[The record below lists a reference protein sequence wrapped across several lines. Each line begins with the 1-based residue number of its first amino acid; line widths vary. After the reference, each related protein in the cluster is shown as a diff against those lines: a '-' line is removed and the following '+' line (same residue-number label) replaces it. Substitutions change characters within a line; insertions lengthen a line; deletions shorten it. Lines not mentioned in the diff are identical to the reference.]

1 MTEPQRGHSARFRI
15 DGEEAA
21 SFELRASSRGTE
33 KADFGGVGGFDVW
46 IREVRL
52 ARFARDGTD
61 RLDEH
66 SLGKF
71 LGKVWLMEPHHFDR
85 ARRVGNH
92 RLTDGDF
99 ALPGFSR
106 VEFRDGAENGHRLS
120 RDEPRD
126 SRLAAALVIAHG
138 EVIEKVADSE
148 DSELL
153 QCAYL
158 RRREPE
164 ML

>member
-1 MTEPQRGHSARFRI
+1 MTEPQRGHAAAFWIYRKK
-15 DGEEAA
+15 AA

-61 RLDEH
+61 RFHEH

-71 LGKVWLMEPHHFDR
+71 LGKVWLMEPHHFHG

-99 ALPGFSR
+99 ALPGFSC
-106 VEFRDGAENGHRLS
+106 VEFRG
-120 RDEPRD
+120 
-126 SRLAAALVIAHG
+126 
-138 EVIEKVADSE
+138 
-148 DSELL
+148 
-153 QCAYL
+153 
-158 RRREPE
+158 
-164 ML
+164 